1 MNRLIALLFFSLT
14 MPALRAQQKAPTFL
28 LDGTF
33 LAQQKARSRQGDAAV
48 QRALEALIQQAQQT
62 LNHPTYS
69 VTYKSKVPP
78 SGDKHDYMSVGPYW
92 WPDSTKPDG
101 LPYIR
106 KDGRINPERYT
117 IKDATYLHQLC
128 EDVQQLAVTYYFT
141 EDETYARRAAELLR
155 VWFLNPETRMNS
167 NLNYGQAIPGVTDG
181 RGIGLIDSRYFA
193 ILVDAVQL
201 LKPSKAWPK
210 AEHQALQ
217 SWFRTFLDWMQTSP
231 VGKDEADEHNN
242 HGTYYD
248 FQAVAMA
255 LFIEDTALARR
266 ILEQQTLPRISSQFA
281 VDGSQ
286 PHELART
293 VSWGY
298 CVMNLQGFFG
308 LALLAENLNMNL
320 WTYETPEGKGL
331 KKAFLWLLPYAEG
344 KKAWTHQ
351 QIKPMHREEFI
362 SLQAL
367 AARKY
372 PDVPAV
378 TIPNSSGFLR
388 LTQAIF

>member
-1 MNRLIALLFFSLT
+1 MNRLIALLFFALT
-14 MPALRAQQKAPTFL
+14 MPALWAQQKAPTFL

-33 LAQQKARSRQGDAAV
+33 LAQQKAQSKQGDAAV
-48 QRALEALIQQAQQT
+48 QQALEALIQQARQT

-128 EDVQQLAVTYYFT
+128 VDVQQLAVTYYFT

-155 VWFLNPETRMNS
+155 VWFLNPETRMNP

-193 ILVDAVQL
+193 VLVDAVQL

-255 LFIEDTALARR
+255 LFIEDTDLARR
-266 ILEQQTLPRISSQFA
+266 MLEKQTLPRISSQFA

-344 KKAWTHQ
+344 KKPWTHQ
-351 QIKPMHREEFI
+351 QIKAMHREEFI
-362 SLQAL
+362 PLQAL

-372 PDVPAV
+372 SDVPAV
-378 TIPNSSGFLR
+378 TIPNPSGFLR